1 MQIPIYIRVIR
12 SVNRALSTFIAVFLV
27 VMIAGDPI
35 KPNWNETIALLFFP
49 GGVITGFLWSWKNE
63 RWGSIF
69 SCLSLA
75 VFYVYMYARGNTFP
89 SGPYFLLLTFPA
101 LVFLVLSVAYP
112 VSKKES

>member
-1 MQIPIYIRVIR
+1 MNIYIRLVR
-12 SVNRALSTFIAVFLV
+12 YGNRILSAAIAAFLV
-27 VMIAGDPI
+27 TMIAGDPI

-75 VFYVYMYARGNTFP
+75 VFYLYMYARGSTFP
-89 SGPYFLLLTFPA
+89 SGPYFLLLTSPA

-112 VSKKES
+112 VSEKES